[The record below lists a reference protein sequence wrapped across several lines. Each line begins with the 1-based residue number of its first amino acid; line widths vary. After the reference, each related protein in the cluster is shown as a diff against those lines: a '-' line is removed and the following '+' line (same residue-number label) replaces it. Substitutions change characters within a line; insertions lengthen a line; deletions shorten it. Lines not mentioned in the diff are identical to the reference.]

1 MAEWIGIGRRAR
13 RCYGF
18 DEIALVPGTV
28 SLNPAE
34 VDASWSIAPS
44 TRPGGLA
51 RDPAHRDAPGGLHFR
66 VPIIASAMDGV
77 VDVTFAAAMGKLGGL
92 AVLNL
97 DGVQARYDDPS
108 EAIAQLIQGDVEE
121 TTNIVQ
127 QLYKTPIKEALIAKR
142 VEEIKAANVPCA
154 VSTIPQNAERFGAI
168 AQEAGADLFVVQST
182 VTTAR
187 HLATAY
193 TPVDFARFT
202 SAMKIPVIIGN
213 CVTHEQGLELME
225 TGIDGL
231 LVGVGPGA
239 ACTTRGVLGVG
250 VPQVTATVDLAS
262 ARDFY
267 CKKTG
272 RYVPII
278 TDGGMRNGG
287 DICKAFACG
296 SDAVM
301 VGSAFAK
308 AKEAPG
314 RGYHWGMAY
323 PHSSLPRGT
332 RIYVGT
338 TGTLEQIL
346 FGPAQTDD
354 GSQNL
359 MGALTT
365 CMGTVGA
372 ADIKAFQMTEIIIA
386 PSIQTEGKIFQQ
398 VQRVGMARKGATE
411 QPADG
416 RSRASGTARPHARR

>member
-1 MAEWIGIGRRAR
+1 MAEWIGIDRRAR

-18 DEIALVPGTV
+18 DEIALVPGAV

-34 VDASWSIAPS
+34 VDTLWP
-44 TRPGGLA
+44 L
-51 RDPAHRDAPGGLHFR
+51 RDLTFR
-66 VPIIASAMDGV
+66 VPFIASAMDGV
-77 VDVTFAAAMGKLGGL
+77 VDVRFAIEMSRLGGL

-108 EAIAQLIQGDVEE
+108 DAIKQIVQGDVEE

-127 QLYKTPIKEALIAKR
+127 QLYKVPIQERLVAKR
-142 VEEIKAANVPCA
+142 VQEIKKGKAICA

-168 AQEAGADLFVVQST
+168 AQEAGADIFVVQST

-187 HLATAY
+187 HIATTY
-193 TPVDFARFT
+193 KPLDFSKFIKN
-202 SAMKIPVIIGN
+202 MKIPVIVGN
-213 CVTHEQGLELME
+213 VVTYDQGLELME
-225 TGIDGL
+225 AGADAL

-267 CKKTG
+267 FKKAG

-308 AKEAPG
+308 AQEAPG

-359 MGALTT
+359 MGAITT

-372 ADIKAFQMTEIIIA
+372 RDIKAFQLTEIIIA

-398 VQRVGMARKGATE
+398 VQRVGMSRKSVE
-411 QPADG
+411 QPVR
-416 RSRASGTARPHARR
+416 RSNSKPKLARAARR